1 MILSILTHALPIL
14 LLIAIGVGLRVFA
27 VISAETVE
35 DLKKI
40 AVTLVLPSVLFT
52 VFLDLEFE
60 PAYAGIFVLVAAIS
74 FALYFGGLALG
85 RWLAPNRPHFPF
97 LLTSFEYG
105 MLGVSLFGAAY
116 GMGAMGYIA
125 IVDLANEIFVWFVF
139 VPLLMILRDG
149 SSRPSTILKM
159 FFTSPVIIGLVS
171 GLILN
176 ALGLSETIKT
186 APILSS
192 IYEVMTLLI
201 AMAVPIILI
210 IVGYGISIR
219 REGVGEVLLVV
230 ALRYGIVV
238 PSALLINHF
247 IIGGWFGLGPPFQ
260 AAFFSLM
267 ILPPSYI
274 IPVFMQTAS
283 DSDKAYVTNVLAVSA
298 VVTLAIFSIYLGLN
312 PSL

>member
-14 LLIAIGVGLRVFA
+14 LLIGIGIGLRVFA

-60 PAYAGIFVLVAAIS
+60 PAYTGVFVLIAVICLVLY
-74 FALYFGGLALG
+74 ALGVALG
-85 RWLAPNRPHFPF
+85 RWLAPNRPYFPF
-97 LLTSFEYG
+97 LLTGFEYG

-125 IVDLANEIFVWFVF
+125 IVDLSHELFIWFVY
-139 VPLLMILRDG
+139 VPLLMALRDG
-149 SSRPSTILKM
+149 AGKPATILKL
-159 FFTSPVIIGLVS
+159 FFTSPVIIGLVG

-176 ALGLSETIKT
+176 ALGLSEFIKT

-192 IYEVMTLLI
+192 VYEVMTLLI
-201 AMAVPIILI
+201 AMAVPVILI

-219 REGVGEVLLVV
+219 REGIGEVLFVV
-230 ALRYGIVV
+230 ALRYGLIV
-238 PSALLINHF
+238 PMALLINHF
-247 IIGGWFGLGPPFQ
+247 VIAGWFGLAQPFQ
-260 AAFFSLM
+260 VAFFSLM

>member
-1 MILSILTHALPIL
+1 MSILTQALPIL
-14 LLIAIGVGLRVFA
+14 LLIAIGVGLRVFS

-40 AVTLVLPSVLFT
+40 AITLVLPSVLFT
-52 VFLDLEFE
+52 VFLDLKFE
-60 PAYAGIFVLVAAIS
+60 PAYAGVFVLVMAIS
-74 FALYFGGLALG
+74 FVLYFLGLALG
-85 RWLAPNRPHFPF
+85 RKLAPNRPHFPF

-149 SSRPSTILKM
+149 ESKPSTILRM
-159 FFTSPVIIGLVS
+159 FITSPVIIGLIS

-176 ALGLSETIKT
+176 ALGLSEFIKT
-186 APILSS
+186 APVLSS
-192 IYEVMTLLI
+192 IYTVMTLLI

-230 ALRYGIVV
+230 GLRYAIVV
-238 PSALLINHF
+238 PSALLISHF
-247 IIGGWFGLGPPFQ
+247 VIGGWFGLGPPFQ

-267 ILPPSYI
+267 ILPASFI
-274 IPVFMQTAS
+274 VPVLMQTAS
-283 DSDKAYVTNVLAVSA
+283 ASDKAYVTNVLAVST
-298 VVTLAIFSIYLGLN
+298 VVTLVIFSLYLGLN
-312 PSL
+312 PVLL